1 MQFRF
6 KHLLVFTFTAVS
18 FFQSS
23 SSFGYSDNYKS
34 LDFKRH
40 EIETDFKI
48 THPISVANLQS
59 DGQQLVVIGEDKDLK
74 RVLAIYEF
82 QADDCELA
90 KQFPRR
96 LLQIDVPNHFLAYD
110 IFQNGKNQKL
120 VFQTN
125 KDLQVLDLNKKSF
138 VQLQSVES
146 IYLRPEAQFLVK
158 KKLVVDLNDD
168 KKDDLFIPD
177 FRGLHLLLQKD
188 DGSFVQQTL
197 PIAPRI
203 QMNDSSATYNET
215 RFFIADLNLDKKS
228 DLVLAKD
235 QSLQYFAQKEDGT
248 FDTVAKTLK
257 LDVNTSEFFW
267 WELREADG
275 QQVDQN
281 NLAHRIV
288 DKISDINNDGLADML
303 VRFSQSEGV
312 LDRTNDYEIYLGKQ
326 VDGQLSFDKQP
337 QSLIKADGTIG
348 SLDLVDID
356 GDKKSEVLVSSF
368 DIGVSQIIGALLSG
382 SIDQDVY
389 IFKMDDN
396 GVYSKE
402 PHVDKEVEMTFSLSS
417 GKSGEPVVKL
427 ADFNGDGLK
436 DLMFSSGESRLKIYP
451 GTKQDRV
458 FEKRSK
464 RLKLDVPKEG
474 KHVDTADIDNNGK
487 EDVIVRYGRQ
497 DDKKLSNKF
506 VVLMSQ

>member
-1 MQFRF
+1 MQFRLR
-6 KHLLVFTFTAVS
+6 KHLVASFTVLLLLFSGAS
-18 FFQSS
+18 FS
-23 SSFGYSDNYKS
+23 YSNSYKS
-34 LDFKRH
+34 LGFERH

-48 THPISVANLQS
+48 THPVSVANLLE
-59 DGQQLVVIGEDKDLK
+59 DGQQLVVIGEDEKRK

-82 QADDCELA
+82 EADECELA
-90 KQFPRR
+90 KRFPRR
-96 LLQIDVPNHFLAYD
+96 LLKIELPNHFLAYD

-125 KDLQVLDLNKKSF
+125 QDLQVLDLHTKSF
-138 VQLQSVES
+138 VQLQSVDS

-168 KKDDLFIPD
+168 NKDDLIIPD

-188 DGSFVQQTL
+188 DGSFAQQTL
-197 PIAPRI
+197 PISPRI

-235 QSLQYFAQKEDGT
+235 QSLQYFAQKSDGT
-248 FDTVAKTLK
+248 FDTVAQTLK
-257 LDVNTSEFFW
+257 LDINTSEFFW

-288 DKISDINNDGLADML
+288 DKIDDINNDGLADML

-312 LDRTNDYEIYLGKQ
+312 LDRTNDYEIYLGQRVNGK
-326 VDGQLSFDKQP
+326 LSFGKKP
-337 QSLIKADGTIG
+337 HSLIKADGTIG
-348 SLDLVDID
+348 SLEIIDVD

-389 IFKMDDN
+389 LFKMDEN
-396 GVYSKE
+396 GVYSE
-402 PHVDKEVEMTFSLSS
+402 DPQVDKEVEMTFSLSS

-436 DLMFSSGESRLKIYP
+436 DLMFSSGDSRLKIYP

-464 RLKLDVPKEG
+464 RLNITVPKEG

-487 EDVIVRYGRQ
+487 KDVIVRYGRQ
-497 DDKKLSNKF
+497 DDKALANKL